1 MRFIS
6 LLLALVIL
14 GYVIKLYLGSSSL
27 TSTDDNATTTHP
39 QQTLER
45 AEQSADQLNRVLQDQ
60 QQRLNN
66 ANQ

>member
-6 LLLALVIL
+6 MLLALVIL
-14 GYVIKLYLGSSSL
+14 GYVIKLYLDSSNM
-27 TSTDDNATTTHP
+27 TAIDDKAAGTHP

-45 AEQSADQLNRVLQDQ
+45 AEQSVDQLNRVLQDQ

-66 ANQ
+66 TGQ

>member
-14 GYVIKLYLGSSSL
+14 GYVIKLYLDSSNITSSVGSA
-27 TSTDDNATTTHP
+27 NTTHP

-66 ANQ
+66 AEQ